1 MCCDDHTCLSG
12 QSGFA
17 SFIGKDFPRD
27 TIISKLQPSL
37 HSTGWKLVILKLEP
51 CVYTVSRT
59 NNSTVVREEI
69 QESFKVCYTDCTL
82 PVRTS
87 FCFEIKLFICSLL
100 FLSKHFFFQSS
111 DASFFAVSADAQN
124 TLLQSLFRYQGGT
137 PLTDLLLHLLFG
149 PEKPKNKV
157 AVHYYIDRPIFW
169 KSYFTLL
176 IVKVPKVLNDRQNPD
191 SAVVSKTHTYRI
203 QTI

>member
-37 HSTGWKLVILKLEP
+37 HSTGWKLVILKLAP

-87 FCFEIKLFICSLL
+87 FCFEIKLFIRSLL
-100 FLSKHFFFQSS
+100 FLSKHFFFSLP
-111 DASFFAVSADAQN
+111 
-124 TLLQSLFRYQGGT
+124 TLHFSPSLRTRKTLFSNHYFVTREGHHLLTYCCIYFSVLKNPKIKLLYT
-137 PLTDLLLHLLFG
+137 TTLTDQFSG
-149 PEKPKNKV
+149 NRTS
-157 AVHYYIDRPIFW
+157 HY
-169 KSYFTLL
+169 
-176 IVKVPKVLNDRQNPD
+176 
-191 SAVVSKTHTYRI
+191 
-203 QTI
+203 